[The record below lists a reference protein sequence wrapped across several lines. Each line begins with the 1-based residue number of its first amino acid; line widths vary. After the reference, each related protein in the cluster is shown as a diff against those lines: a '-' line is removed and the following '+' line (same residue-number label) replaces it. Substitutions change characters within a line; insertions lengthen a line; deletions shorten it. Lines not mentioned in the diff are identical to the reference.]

1 MAANTTA
8 NHANLGVFVNRTCLA
23 VAQPMILTSRFGRQ
37 ESLPSKNSNVVKF
50 RRYERL
56 APTSGLVPG
65 SIKSIAEGVTPGD
78 VNPTSTD
85 VTVTLAQYGNV
96 SRVTDWTTITSF
108 EDVNQEYIKRNAEN
122 MAQTIERVYWAGI
135 SAGTQFFIATDSIGT
150 LGTGARSTV
159 AGKIN
164 GPALD
169 KIIRTLRKADTK
181 PLNKQLNASG
191 NIGTQGVRAGYVAF
205 ITPEIKYDLEQNVSG
220 YMDVAKYPA
229 GGAQEGEVGAYKEIR
244 FFESTL
250 ASSFV
255 DVGATKGAGFA
266 SGGTATNNDV
276 HLCIIFGAEAYATV
290 KLAEA
295 SQSYYIPNSQI
306 DKSDPLGQFSVVGW
320 KAACAAKILNENW
333 IVRLEVGV
341 SA

>member
-23 VAQPMILTSRFGRQ
+23 VAQPQILTSRFGRQ

-56 APTSGLVPG
+56 SPTSGLVPG
-65 SIKSIAEGVTPGD
+65 TIKSVAEGVVPGD

-85 VTVTLAQYGNV
+85 VTVTLAQYGNI
-96 SRVTDWTTITSF
+96 SRLTDVVGFTSF
-108 EDVNQEYIKRNAEN
+108 EDANGEYIKRNAEN

-135 SAGTQFFIATDSIGT
+135 SAGTNVLYASDSIG
-150 LGTGARSTV
+150 GTSTPRSAV

-164 GPALD
+164 GPLLD
-169 KIIRTLRKADTK
+169 KAIRTLRKADTK
-181 PLNKQLNASG
+181 VLNKQLNPSG
-191 NIGTQGVRAGYVAF
+191 NIGTQGIRAGFVAF
-205 ITPEIKYDLEQNVSG
+205 ITPEIKYDLEQNVAG
-220 YMDVAKYPA
+220 YMDVSKYPA

-250 ASSFV
+250 ASSFAA
-255 DVGATKGAGFA
+255 VGASLGSGFA
-266 SGGTATNNDV
+266 GVGNNDV
-276 HLCIIFGAEAYATV
+276 HLCLIFGAEAYATV

-295 SQSYYIPNSQI
+295 SQSYYIPATQTDHSN
-306 DKSDPLGQFSVVGW
+306 PLGQFSSIGW
-320 KAACAAKILNENW
+320 KAFCASKILNDNW
-333 IVRLEVGV
+333 IIRLEVGV

>member
-23 VAQPMILTSRFGRQ
+23 VAQPQILTNRFGRQ

-65 SIKSIAEGVTPGD
+65 TIKSIAEGVVPGD

-96 SRVTDWTTITSF
+96 SRVTDWVTITSF

-135 SAGTQFFIATDSIGT
+135 SSGTNVLYASDSIG
-150 LGTGARSTV
+150 GTSTPRSAV

-164 GPALD
+164 GPLLD
-169 KIIRTLRKADTK
+169 KAIRTLRKADTK
-181 PLNKQLNASG
+181 VLNKQLNPSG
-191 NIGTQGVRAGYVAF
+191 NIGTQGIRAGFVAF
-205 ITPEIKYDLEQNVSG
+205 ITPEIKYDLEQNVAG
-220 YMDVAKYPA
+220 YMDVSKYPA

-250 ASSFV
+250 ASSFAA
-255 DVGATKGAGFA
+255 VGASLGSGFA
-266 SGGTATNNDV
+266 GVGNNDV
-276 HLCIIFGAEAYATV
+276 HPCIIFGAEAYATV

-306 DKSDPLGQFSVVGW
+306 DKSDPVGQFSVVGW

-333 IVRLEVGV
+333 IIRLEVGV

>member
-1 MAANTTA
+1 MAANTTS

-23 VAQPMILTSRFGRQ
+23 VAQPQILTSRFGRQ

-56 APTSGLVPG
+56 SPTTGLVPG
-65 SIKSIAEGVTPGD
+65 TVKSVAEGVVPGD

-85 VTVTLAQYGNV
+85 VTVTLAQYGNI
-96 SRVTDWTTITSF
+96 SRLTDVVGFTSF
-108 EDVNQEYIKRNAEN
+108 EDANGEYIKRNAEN
-122 MAQTIERVYWAGI
+122 MAQTIERIYWAGI
-135 SAGTQFFIATDSIGT
+135 SAGTQVFYATDSIGT
-150 LGTGARSTV
+150 LGAGGRSTV
-159 AGKIN
+159 NGKIN

-181 PLNKQLNASG
+181 PLNKQLNPSG
-191 NIGTQGVRAGYVAF
+191 NIGTQGIRAGYVAF

-220 YMDVAKYPA
+220 YMDVSKYPA

-250 ASSFV
+250 ASSFAA
-255 DVGATKGAGFA
+255 VGALLATGFA
-266 SGGTATNNDV
+266 GVGNNDV
-276 HLCIIFGAEAYATV
+276 HLCIVFGAEAYATV

-295 SQSYYIPNSQI
+295 SQSYYIPATQTDHSN
-306 DKSDPLGQFSVVGW
+306 PLGQFSSIGW
-320 KAACAAKILNENW
+320 KAYCAAKILNENW

>member
-23 VAQPMILTSRFGRQ
+23 VAQPILLTSRFGRQ

-50 RRYERL
+50 RRYDRL

-65 SIKSIAEGVTPGD
+65 TIKSIAEGVTPGD
-78 VNPTSTD
+78 VNPTSAD

-122 MAQTIERVYWAGI
+122 MAQTIERVYWAGLT
-135 SAGTQFFIATDSIGT
+135 AGTNVLYASDSIG
-150 LGTGARSTV
+150 GTSSPRTAV

-164 GPALD
+164 GPLLD
-169 KIIRTLRKADTK
+169 KAIRTLRKADAK
-181 PLNKQLNASG
+181 VINKQLNPTG
-191 NIGTQGVRAGYVAF
+191 NIGTQGVRAGFVAF
-205 ITPEIKYDLEQNVSG
+205 ITPEVKYDLEQNVSG
-220 YMDVAKYPA
+220 YMDVAKYPN

-250 ASSFV
+250 ASSFAAA
-255 DVGATKGAGFA
+255 GATLGAGFA
-266 SGGTATNNDV
+266 GSGNNDV
-276 HLCIIFGAEAYATV
+276 HTVVIFGQEAYATV

-320 KAACAAKILNENW
+320 KAACACKILNENW
-333 IVRLEVGV
+333 IIRLEVGV

>member
-1 MAANTTA
+1 MAANTTS

-56 APTSGLVPG
+56 TPTSGLVPG
-65 SIKSIAEGVTPGD
+65 SVKSVAEGVVPGD

-85 VTVTLAQYGNV
+85 VTVTLAQYGNI
-96 SRVTDWTTITSF
+96 SRLTDVVGFTSF
-108 EDVNQEYIKRNAEN
+108 EDANGEYIKRNAEN
-122 MAQTIERVYWAGI
+122 MAQTIERIYWAGI
-135 SAGTQFFIATDSIGT
+135 SAGTQVFYATDSIGT
-150 LGTGARSTV
+150 LGAGGRSTV
-159 AGKIN
+159 NGKIN

-169 KIIRTLRKADTK
+169 KIIRTLRKADAK
-181 PLNKQLNASG
+181 PLNKQLNPSG
-191 NIGTQGVRAGYVAF
+191 NIGTQGIRAGYVAF

-220 YMDVAKYPA
+220 YMDVSKYPA
-229 GGAQEGEVGAYKEIR
+229 GGAQEGEVGAYKETR

-255 DVGATKGAGFA
+255 DVGATKATGFA
-266 SGGTATNNDV
+266 SGGTNTNNDV
-276 HLCIIFGAEAYATV
+276 HLCIVFGAEAYATV

-295 SQSYYIPNSQI
+295 SQSYYIPATQTDHSN
-306 DKSDPLGQFSVVGW
+306 PLGQFSSIGW
-320 KAACAAKILNENW
+320 KCYCAAKILNENW